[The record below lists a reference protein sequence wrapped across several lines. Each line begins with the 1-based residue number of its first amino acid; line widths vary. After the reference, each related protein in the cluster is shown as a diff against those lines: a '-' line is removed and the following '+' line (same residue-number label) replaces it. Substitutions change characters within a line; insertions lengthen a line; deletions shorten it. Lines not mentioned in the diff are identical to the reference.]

1 MDEQREI
8 ERLVEQYSGLIL
20 TICYSMTGD
29 YFEAEDLTQETFAAA
44 FRGMERFDGENPKA
58 WLCRIASN
66 RCKDYLKSAARRIR
80 PAPDESFGDLADRSP
95 LPEEEVLA
103 EDERYKMKQICGEL
117 KEPYRSVAL
126 AHFVDCLSAKEIA
139 LKTGKNVK
147 TVQTQIYRIR
157 GMLRKQWKEAF
168 G

>member
-1 MDEQREI
+1 MEDRSEI
-8 ERLVEQYSGLIL
+8 EQLVRQYTGLVL

-58 WLCRIASN
+58 WLSRIAAN
-66 RCKDYLKSAARRIR
+66 RCKDYLKSAARRVR
-80 PAPDESFGDLADRSP
+80 PAPDERFETLEDQSP
-95 LPEEEVLA
+95 LPEEELLA
-103 EDERYKMKQICGEL
+103 ADERNKMKAMCRKL

-126 AHFVDCLSAKEIA
+126 AHFVDNLSAKEIA
-139 LKTGKNVK
+139 LKTGKNLK
-147 TVQTQIYRIR
+147 TIQTQIYRVR
-157 GMLRKQWKEAF
+157 EMLKKQWKEAF